1 MKEFTFNGLLVH
13 RLICVDIVV
22 FVPVLVLV
30 EYYLRVWVSLRDY
43 EGAL

>member
-1 MKEFTFNGLLVH
+1 MKEFTFNGLLVQG
-13 RLICVDIVV
+13 LICVDIVV